1 MNITSLFKLS
11 VVLIALSSYANAI
24 SIFNFSAI
32 SNTYPTVAEP
42 DLGNG
47 SGWGSGITQNFN
59 GASSIVNTGQVN
71 TSLGGNPQTTTY
83 NGPTFY
89 AGLTRDAYKGSA
101 GVIHANGNGF
111 RIRVN
116 NVTQA
121 DIDNNGGDINLKAV
135 FMFDAAN
142 EENPD
147 VESYTFSAGDTLVGQ
162 VAVPRNLGAGDPNN
176 SNEVKNRASLATY
189 RTMVKADGGYYAGT
203 LQTIDLSLLSGLYSQ
218 LFTFTEDAASATW
231 TLMDGMESSNNSLQG
246 ATGHPNNLSVD
257 GVTSVAGS
265 LLTGIT
271 QVGFLL
277 ETSSKVQTGGYNY
290 GVRQFSADATAT
302 VVPEPSSYALIAG
315 LLSLASIM
323 VRRRQ

>member
-24 SIFNFSAI
+24 SVFNFSAI
-32 SNTYPTVAEP
+32 SNTYPTATEP
-42 DLGNG
+42 GLGNG
-47 SGWGSGITQNFN
+47 SGWGSGITGNFN
-59 GASSIVNTGQVN
+59 GAASIVNTGQVN
-71 TSLGGNPQTTTY
+71 TSSGNNPQTTTY

-116 NVTQA
+116 NVSQG
-121 DIDNNGGDINLKAV
+121 DIDGNGGNDINLKAV
-135 FMFDAAN
+135 FMFDALDADTIN
-142 EENPD
+142 YGFGAD
-147 VESYTFSAGDTLVGQ
+147 DTLVGQ
-162 VAVPRNLGAGDPNN
+162 VAVPRNLGPGDG
-176 SNEVKNRASLATY
+176 SATQNRGSLATY
-189 RTMVKADGGYYAGT
+189 RAMVKADGEYYAGT
-203 LQTIDLSLLSGLYSQ
+203 LQTIDLSTLTGVFSE
-218 LFTFTEDAASATW
+218 LFTFTENAASATW

-246 ATGHPNNLSVD
+246 ANGHPNNLSVD

-265 LLTGIT
+265 SLTGIT

-277 ETSSKVQTGGYNY
+277 ETSSKVQSGGYNY
-290 GVRQFSADATAT
+290 GVRQFSADATA
-302 VVPEPSSYALIAG
+302 VPEPSSYALIAG
-315 LLSLASIM
+315 MLALASIM

>member
-24 SIFNFSAI
+24 SIFNFTAI
-32 SNTYPTVAEP
+32 SNTYPTVAE
-42 DLGNG
+42 DGLGDG

-59 GASSIVNTGQVN
+59 GASSVVNPGDVN
-71 TSLGGNPQTTTY
+71 TSSGNNPQTTTY

-89 AGLTRDAYKGSA
+89 AGLNRDQYKGSA

-121 DIDNNGGDINLKAV
+121 DIDNNGGDINFKAV

-142 EENPD
+142 EDNPD
-147 VESYTFSAGDTLVGQ
+147 VESYTFGADDTLVGQ
-162 VAVPRNLGAGDPNN
+162 VAVPTNLGAGDPNN
-176 SNEVKNRASLATY
+176 ITESKNRASLATY
-189 RTMVKADGGYYAGT
+189 RTMVKADGQYYAGT
-203 LQTIDLSLLSGLYSQ
+203 LNTIDLSLLTGVYSQ
-218 LFTFTEDAASATW
+218 QFTFTENAASATW
-231 TLMDGMESSNNSLQG
+231 TLMDGMESAVGGLQG
-246 ATGHPNNLSVD
+246 AAGHPNNLTVD
-257 GVTSVAGS
+257 GITSVTGTQ
-265 LLTGIT
+265 LTGIT

-277 ETSSKVQTGGYNY
+277 ETSASVNTGGYNY
-290 GVRQFSADATAT
+290 GVRAFSAEATA
-302 VVPEPSSYALIAG
+302 VPEPSSYALIAG
-315 LLSLASIM
+315 MLALTSIM